1 MTQPIKIVF
10 LGTPE
15 FSCPFLSQLANDSR
29 FDLLAVITQEDKKI
43 GRKQILTPPPVKQL
57 AIQLN
62 LPIFQTEKLN
72 KDFSIIDKL
81 KELQPDFLVV
91 IAFGQILS
99 TEILA
104 IPKIKAINVHGS
116 ILPKYRGASPI
127 EQSLLNGDSQT
138 GLSVMEMVKAMD
150 AGPVYQTY
158 ELPISTEDNNQILRE
173 KLSKLGSE
181 KLPNTLI
188 EIYNGTLQPHSQID
202 SEATFCSKISKE
214 DGLINPTIDSAETIF
229 NKYRAFFNWP
239 SLYLKIQN
247 KILKLHKINISE
259 QKLPPGKF
267 QFDNQNIYLGT
278 TTKAIQIVELQLEG
292 KTQQSSKVFL
302 QGNSNL
308 FI

>member
-72 KDFSIIDKL
+72 KDFLIIDKI

-127 EQSLLNGDSQT
+127 EQVLLNGDSKT

-181 KLPNTLI
+181 KLPSTLI
-188 EIYNGTLQPHSQID
+188 EIYNGTLQSHSQID
-202 SEATFCSKISKE
+202 SEATFCNKISKE

-229 NKYRAFFNWP
+229 NKYRAFSNWP
-239 SLYLKIQN
+239 GLYLKIQN
-247 KILKLHKINISE
+247 KILKLHKVNISE